1 MLVDALNSEGS
12 MNIMKISSELHLV
25 DPLEGCGDPP
35 EQRQQLVLGC
45 GQLLPLQLQVV
56 GVASAAVVL

>member
-1 MLVDALNSEGS
+1 

-35 EQRQQLVLGC
+35 EQRQQLVLGR
-45 GQLLPLQLQVV
+45 GELLPLQLQVV

>member
-1 MLVDALNSEGS
+1 
-12 MNIMKISSELHLV
+12 MKIHLV

-35 EQRQQLVLGC
+35 EQREQLILGR
-45 GQLLPLQLQVV
+45 GEFLPLQLQVV